1 MKQKKTKV
9 QDIGPILKIIWSQTT
24 AEYRVNN
31 VGNGKHVKN
40 VKSGSKF

>member
-9 QDIGPILKIIWSQTT
+9 QDTGPILKKIWSQTT
-24 AEYRVNN
+24 AEYRVKND
-31 VGNGKHVKN
+31 GNGKNVKN